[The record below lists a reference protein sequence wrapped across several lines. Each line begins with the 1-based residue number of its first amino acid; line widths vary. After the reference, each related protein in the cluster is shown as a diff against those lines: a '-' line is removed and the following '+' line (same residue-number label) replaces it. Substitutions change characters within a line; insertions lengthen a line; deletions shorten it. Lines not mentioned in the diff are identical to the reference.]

1 MTLFYSLIRGEGVQ
15 TQTIADKNHVT
26 TRTAS
31 RDLETLRCILANDR
45 DFFGNMDLFYDRG
58 RKIYY
63 LSDEEMLK
71 AEELFA
77 IIEILVGSRGLEK
90 SELLSI
96 IHKLK
101 KQVLFHD
108 RKLLSSLIQNK
119 MLEYKEIGHLNK
131 DVIGNLWKLN
141 RIIEEHKS
149 ITIRYYKM
157 SGEKVKRHITPLA
170 ILFSEYYF
178 YVIAHDNTSDTTKY
192 FRIDRISDMTVHR
205 ESKAAA
211 PPVNAGQLK
220 NELQYMWPGDKMRIR
235 FEFCGPSVQSVLDRL
250 PTARI
255 LEKNGSS
262 YLIEATVTG
271 DGIMFYLLSQ
281 GHWIKVL
288 EPVQLVEK
296 IRQELAEMNA
306 LYQNTN

>member
-1 MTLFYSLIRGEGVQ
+1 MKLFYSLLRGEGVQ
-15 TQTIADKNHVT
+15 TQTIADKNHIT

-31 RDLETLRCILANDR
+31 RDLESLRCILANDR
-45 DFFGNMDLFYDRG
+45 DFFGNIDLYYDRS
-58 RKIYY
+58 KKSYY
-63 LSDEEMLK
+63 LSDKEMLK
-71 AEELFA
+71 VEELFV

-101 KQVLFHD
+101 NQVLFND
-108 RKLLSSLIQNK
+108 WKLLSSLIQNK
-119 MLEYKEIGHLNK
+119 MLEYTEIGHLNK
-131 DVIGNLWKLN
+131 DVIGNLWKLS
-141 RIIEEHKS
+141 RIIEERKS
-149 ITIRYYKM
+149 ITMRYYKM
-157 SGEKVKRHITPLA
+157 SGEKVKRHVTPLA

-178 YVIAHDNTSDTTKY
+178 YVIAHDNTSDSTKY

-205 ESKAAA
+205 KPKAVA
-211 PPVNAGQLK
+211 PSVNVGQLK
-220 NELQYMWPGDKMRIR
+220 NELLYMWPGDKMRIR
-235 FEFCGPSVQSVLDRL
+235 FEFYGPSIQSVLDKL

-255 LEKNGSS
+255 LEKNGNS

-271 DGIMFYLLSQ
+271 DGIIFYLLSQ

-296 IRQELAEMNA
+296 IQQELTEMNK